1 MKASFTLTKEQ
12 QKTVL
17 DNVSLIFY
25 TSQRYRHI
33 PVTAYEDLTSRLYY
47 RLCAAVSQFDP
58 SRGLEI
64 STYLVKSLQGEMKNY
79 FRDEIWMIKPPRS
92 KREKSFVE
100 PTQDDGDS
108 AKANAVIQSCAMPIS
123 LDSYIDYGDSEFR
136 ADVIPS
142 DESVENRVVDSIGG
156 REILRILFLH
166 LHPSERVILALKM
179 RGKPAAEIQSR
190 FLVSRS
196 IALEAWE
203 ELRLK
208 VMQMF
213 LSINE
218 GEDVES
224 SKGSRALGRAYAS
237 KFVPPEVGRVDLRL
251 MLLDQSGVVGSG

>member
-1 MKASFTLTKEQ
+1 MKPSFKLTTEQ

-17 DNVSLIFY
+17 ENVSLIFY
-25 TSQRYRHI
+25 TSQKYRHI

-58 SRGLEI
+58 GRGLEI

-100 PTQDDGDS
+100 PSQDDPEG
-108 AKANAVIQSCAMPIS
+108 AKSNAVIQSCAMPIS

-142 DESVENRVVDSIGG
+142 DESVEDRVVDSIGG
-156 REILRILFLH
+156 REILRILFDG
-166 LHPSERVILALKM
+166 LHPSERVILALKI

-190 FLVSRS
+190 FRVSRS

-203 ELRLK
+203 ELRTK
-208 VMQMF
+208 VARMYQC
-213 LSINE
+213 INE
-218 GEDVES
+218 GDDIES
-224 SKGSRALGRAYAS
+224 SRGSCALRKAYAS

-251 MLLDQSGVVGSG
+251 MLLDQPGVIESG